1 MPNRAPELD
10 WTAPAPAT
18 ERGRGLTREA
28 IVAAAVAIADREGL
42 AAVSIRRVA
51 AELGIRPMSIYTHV
65 ASKDDLVDL
74 MLDEVIADVLI
85 PEPVPEDWREALRQ
99 IAHRSHD
106 AFVAHPWTLEAF
118 GQHPRFGPNTL
129 RHVEQTLAAAS
140 RTGLDHEQAAIVLS
154 VVDEYTL
161 GHAMRVL
168 LVPDEDAI
176 RAMVEGVLRA
186 ADPDAFPHLAQ
197 ATAGSLLGPRVGAFE
212 AGLEALLDGFERTL
226 LADRG

>member
-1 MPNRAPELD
+1 MPNRAPSELD
-10 WTAPAPAT
+10 WNAPAADA
-18 ERGRGLTREA
+18 GRGLTRDA
-28 IVAAAVAIADREGL
+28 IVAAAVAIADRDGL
-42 AAVSIRRVA
+42 PAVSIRRVA
-51 AELGIRPMSIYTHV
+51 AQLGIRPMSIYTHI

-74 MLDEVIADVLI
+74 MLDEVIGEVLI
-85 PEPVPEDWREALRQ
+85 PEPLPEDWREALRQ

-118 GQHPRFGPNTL
+118 GQRPRVGPNTL

-140 RTGLDHEQAAIVLS
+140 LTGLDQEAAAIVLG

-168 LVPDEDAI
+168 LVPDEERL
-176 RAMVEGVLRA
+176 RATIEQMLRA

-197 ATAGSLLGPRVGAFE
+197 ATAGAVLGAREGAFE

-226 LADRG
+226 LARRG

>member
-10 WTAPAPAT
+10 WSAPAAD
-18 ERGRGLTREA
+18 RGRGLTREA
-28 IVAAAVAIADREGL
+28 IVDAAVAIADRDGL
-42 AAVSIRRVA
+42 RAVSIRRVA
-51 AELGIRPMSIYTHV
+51 GDLGIRPMSIYTHV

-74 MLDEVIADVLI
+74 MLDAVIAEVLL
-85 PEPVPEDWREALRQ
+85 PEPLPDDWREALRQ

-118 GQHPRFGPNTL
+118 GQRPRFGPNTL

-140 RTGLDHEQAAIVLS
+140 RTGLDEETAAIVLS

-168 LVPDEDAI
+168 LVPHEDLL
-176 RAMVEGVLRA
+176 RGMVEQVMRT
-186 ADPDAFPHLAQ
+186 ADPEAFPYLAR
-197 ATAGSLLGPRVGAFE
+197 ATAGSVLGAREGSFE

-226 LADRG
+226 LADRR

>member
-1 MPNRAPELD
+1 MPNRAPAEID
-10 WTAPAPAT
+10 WTTPAA

-28 IVAAAVAIADREGL
+28 VVGTAVALADREGL
-42 AAVSIRRVA
+42 RAVSIRRVA
-51 AELGIRPMSIYTHV
+51 GELGIRPMSIYTHV

-74 MLDEVIADVLI
+74 MLDAVIAEVLL
-85 PEPVPEDWREALRQ
+85 PEPLPDDWREALRQ

-118 GQHPRFGPNTL
+118 GQRPRFGPNTL
-129 RHVEQTLAAAS
+129 RHVEQTLAAAA
-140 RTGLDHEQAAIVLS
+140 RTGLDEEAAAIVLS

-168 LVPDEDAI
+168 LVPHEDLL
-176 RAMVEGVLRA
+176 RGMVEQVMRA
-186 ADPDAFPHLAQ
+186 ADPEAFPYLAR
-197 ATAGSLLGPRVGAFE
+197 ATAGGVLGAHEGSFE

-226 LADRG
+226 LAGRG

>member
-1 MPNRAPELD
+1 MPNRAPAEID
-10 WTAPAPAT
+10 WTTPAA

-28 IVAAAVAIADREGL
+28 VVGTAVALADREGL
-42 AAVSIRRVA
+42 RAVSIRRVA
-51 AELGIRPMSIYTHV
+51 GELGIRPMSIYTHV

-74 MLDEVIADVLI
+74 MLDAVIAEVLL
-85 PEPVPEDWREALRQ
+85 PEPLPDDWREALRQ

-118 GQHPRFGPNTL
+118 GQRPRFGPNTL

-140 RTGLDHEQAAIVLS
+140 RTGLDEETAAIVLS

-168 LVPDEDAI
+168 LVPHEDLL
-176 RAMVEGVLRA
+176 RGMVEQVMRA
-186 ADPDAFPHLAQ
+186 ADPEAFPYLAR
-197 ATAGSLLGPRVGAFE
+197 ATAGSVLGAREGSFE

-226 LADRG
+226 LAGRD

>member
-1 MPNRAPELD
+1 MPNRAPAEID
-10 WTAPAPAT
+10 WTTPAA

-28 IVAAAVAIADREGL
+28 VVGAAVALADREGL
-42 AAVSIRRVA
+42 RAVSIRRVA
-51 AELGIRPMSIYTHV
+51 GELGIRPMSIYTHV

-74 MLDEVIADVLI
+74 MLDAVIAEVLL
-85 PEPVPEDWREALRQ
+85 PEPLPDDWREALRQ

-118 GQHPRFGPNTL
+118 GQRPRFGPNTL

-140 RTGLDHEQAAIVLS
+140 RTGLDEETAAIVLS

-168 LVPDEDAI
+168 LVPHEDLL
-176 RAMVEGVLRA
+176 RGMVEQVMRA
-186 ADPDAFPHLAQ
+186 ADPEAFPYLAR
-197 ATAGSLLGPRVGAFE
+197 ATAGSVLGAREGSFE

-226 LADRG
+226 LAGRD

>member
-1 MPNRAPELD
+1 MPNRAPAELD
-10 WTAPAPAT
+10 WNAPAT
-18 ERGRGLTREA
+18 DRGRGLTRAA
-28 IVAAAVAIADREGL
+28 IVGAAVALADREGL
-42 AAVSIRRVA
+42 RAVSIRRVA
-51 AELGIRPMSIYTHV
+51 GELGIRPMSIYTHV

-74 MLDEVIADVLI
+74 MLDAVIAEVLL
-85 PEPVPEDWREALRQ
+85 PEPLPEDWREALRQ

-118 GQHPRFGPNTL
+118 GQRPRFGPNTL

-140 RTGLDHEQAAIVLS
+140 RTGLDHETAAIVFS

-168 LVPDEDAI
+168 LVPDEDAL
-176 RAMVEGVLRA
+176 RGSVEQMLRA

-197 ATAGSLLGPRVGAFE
+197 ATAASLLGSREGAFE

-226 LADRG
+226 LADRR

>member
-1 MPNRAPELD
+1 MPNRAPAEID
-10 WTAPAPAT
+10 WTTPAA

-28 IVAAAVAIADREGL
+28 VVGTAVALADREGL
-42 AAVSIRRVA
+42 RAVSIRRVA
-51 AELGIRPMSIYTHV
+51 GELGIRPMSIYTHV

-74 MLDEVIADVLI
+74 MLDAVIAEVLL
-85 PEPVPEDWREALRQ
+85 PEPLPDDWREALRQ

-118 GQHPRFGPNTL
+118 GQRPRFGPNTL

-140 RTGLDHEQAAIVLS
+140 RTGLDHETAAIVLS

-168 LVPDEDAI
+168 LVPHEDLL
-176 RAMVEGVLRA
+176 RGMVEQVMRA
-186 ADPDAFPHLAQ
+186 ADPEAFPYLAR
-197 ATAGSLLGPRVGAFE
+197 ATAGSVLGAREGSFE

-226 LADRG
+226 LAGRD